1 MMQVIKINDDQMY
14 VIKIIDNFM
23 QMIKIID
30 YLMQMIKI
38 IDYFFN
44 AGDWYMLPHG
54 SDAIDTLEENCQISG
69 IPSLCIVDKNGKIFL
84 LFPYC

>member
-1 MMQVIKINDDQMY
+1 MQVIKINDDQMY
-14 VIKIIDNFM
+14 V
-23 QMIKIID
+23 IKIID

-44 AGDWYMLPHG
+44 AGDYYMLPYG
-54 SDAIDTLEENCQISG
+54 SDAIATLKENCQLKG

-84 LFPYC
+84 LFPYW